1 MPNPSKFL
9 DRMEQCLKL
18 MLKKAPP
25 RRIIKDYYNS
35 DSMELQDF
43 CALHGPDWAMGIS
56 VIDAAQV
63 LADGFIIDGFQS
75 LNAYRNKINPP
86 VTGEL
91 NGCN

>member
-18 MLKKAPP
+18 LLKKPPP
-25 RRIIKDYYNS
+25 RKIIKAYYTS
-35 DSMELQDF
+35 DCEELQQF

-63 LADGFIIDGFQS
+63 LADGFITDGGFQS
-75 LNAYRNKINPP
+75 LNAYRNKISPP
-86 VTGEL
+86 VTGDL
-91 NGCN
+91 NA